1 MSRKSTGTHVPQ
13 RIPKQPGFSTAPPR
27 VSASFVTTTSTA
39 ATARSSNGGVLKR
52 QVPSQVSN
60 PGLNTLGIST
70 GPKAHAYSMNAAVES
85 LRSSAGLTRPQPH
98 APSSAAPT
106 LGLPFADLTLKPDLA
121 ESSAFDETDDN
132 LSSAA
137 IPPTPEVRQK
147 FAGKR
152 SRRGKSH
159 LKRVHEQRQLLEP
172 IPQQEHR
179 STIVAPG
186 MFSGPIAAAAN
197 THAGAFV
204 QPGMGMARR
213 RRAQRGSNRYDGNT
227 TNAEEEGWATEDV
240 NDYKEREFDFQG
252 NLERFDKKTVFS
264 QLKVSVEVA
273 LPWKPR
279 RN

>member
-1 MSRKSTGTHVPQ
+1 MSRKPTGTHVPQ

-39 ATARSSNGGVLKR
+39 TAARSSNGGVLKR
-52 QVPSQVSN
+52 QVPSQVLN
-60 PGLNTLGIST
+60 LGLNTLGM
-70 GPKAHAYSMNAAVES
+70 PKAHTHSMNAAVES
-85 LRSSAGLTRPQPH
+85 LRSSAGLTRPQPRP
-98 APSSAAPT
+98 PSSATPT
-106 LGLPFADLTLKPDLA
+106 LGLPFADLTLKSDLA

-137 IPPTPEVRQK
+137 IPPTPEIRQK

-159 LKRVHEQRQLLEP
+159 LKRAHEQRQLLEP
-172 IPQQEHR
+172 IPQQGHR

-213 RRAQRGSNRYDGNT
+213 RRTQRGSNRYDGNT

-264 QLKVSVEVA
+264 QLKVSAEVA